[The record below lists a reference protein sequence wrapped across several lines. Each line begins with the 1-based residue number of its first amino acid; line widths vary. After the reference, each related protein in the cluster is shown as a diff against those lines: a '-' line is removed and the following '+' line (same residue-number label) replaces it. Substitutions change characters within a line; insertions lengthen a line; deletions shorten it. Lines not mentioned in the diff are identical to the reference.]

1 MKSLSCRSV
10 RLPVSPTNTFWNMK
24 VVFHEILRGRRAIKG
39 DIDAVFL
46 CNSFNHSKMEDIKE
60 AGAKPAH
67 VNVGKGH

>member
-1 MKSLSCRSV
+1 
-10 RLPVSPTNTFWNMK
+10 MK